1 MFLFRRKIKEFDRMF
16 KRIVIALD
24 LGENPK
30 RLTELIKKFIDER
43 EREIHLIHVVDLD
56 SAGAMAET
64 LKSDDKAAMK
74 DIAAG
79 LAQKGLE
86 VKTWVAVG
94 SPVQGVL
101 AYADEVVAELIV
113 VWAHNKG
120 FGSSIILGSVS
131 KDVIKHSKLPVLVL
145 KDRASK

>member
-1 MFLFRRKIKEFDRMF
+1 MF

-24 LGENPK
+24 LGEDPK
-30 RLTELIKKFIDER
+30 RLTELIKEFMDER
-43 EREIHLIHVVDLD
+43 ESKIYLIHVVDLD

-64 LKSDDKAAMK
+64 LKSDDEAALK
-74 DIAAG
+74 NIAAG
-79 LAQKGLE
+79 LSQKGLD

-94 SPVQGVL
+94 SPVQEIL
-101 AYADEVVAELIV
+101 AYADEVGAELIV
-113 VWAHNKG
+113 VGAHNKG
-120 FGSSIILGSVS
+120 FASSIILGSVS